1 LSGILLTEYTGKIL
15 GPIAKVLGYLM
26 NGIFFL
32 LDKIGIP
39 NVGLTIIIFTLVI
52 YAAMTPLTVKQ
63 QKFAKLQAK
72 MNPELEAIRNKYKG
86 KTDSDSSLAMQ
97 QETKAVYAKYGV
109 SPSGSCV
116 QLVIQM
122 PILFALYRV
131 IYAIPAYVTKVG
143 DTFRVLSETIIKQ
156 DNGKYLLEA
165 AQSGEL
171 KSLSSS
177 VSQFSKNID
186 ANLSNGII
194 DYLNKASS
202 ADLITL
208 SEKYNLSDLTFNGS
222 LILSKLDSAGNTVQ
236 RGLIDT
242 YNYFL
247 GLNIANSP
255 QFMFTSG
262 WSSHKYLLCVAAI
275 IVPLLAAA
283 TQWINVKLMPQADT
297 ANNSKNSNPNDT
309 GAAMQQ
315 SMKTMNMMMPLMS
328 AFFCFT
334 LPTGMGLYWIAGAV
348 IRTVQQ
354 IFINKHIDKMDI
366 DEIIKKNEVK
376 AKKKIE
382 KAGVKAEQMQKYAAM
397 NTKNLNNGTANKAT
411 KTSSMS
417 DEEREAAM
425 KKASEYYSKN
435 AKPGSLA
442 AKANM
447 VKQYNEK
454 NNK

>member
-1 LSGILLTEYTGKIL
+1 MSGILLTQHQGWIL
-15 GPIAKVLGYLM
+15 GPIAKILGYLM
-26 NGIFFL
+26 NGIFIL

-39 NVGLTIIIFTLVI
+39 SVGLSIIIFTLII
-52 YAAMTPLTVKQ
+52 YGCMTPLTVKQ
-63 QKFAKLQAK
+63 QKFSKLSAK
-72 MNPELEAIRNKYKG
+72 MNPEIQAIQKKYQGRKDQEATI
-86 KTDSDSSLAMQ
+86 AMQ

-116 QLVIQM
+116 QLIIQM

-131 IYAIPAYVTKVG
+131 IYAIPAYVTQVG
-143 DTFRVLSETIIKQ
+143 DAFRVLAEQIISQ
-156 DNGKYLLEA
+156 DKANFVLNATPDDMKSVA
-165 AQSGEL
+165 SAVAQC
-171 KSLSSS
+171 
-177 VSQFSKNID
+177 SKNISAD
-186 ANLSNGII
+186 LTNGVI
-194 DYLNKASS
+194 DVLNKVSS
-202 ADLITL
+202 ADMITI
-208 SEKYNLSDLTFNGS
+208 SEKYNLSDLTYNGS
-222 LILSKLDSAGNTVQ
+222 LILSKVDAAGNVVS
-236 RGLIDT
+236 RGLLDT
-242 YNYFL
+242 YNNFL

-255 QFMFTSG
+255 QYMFTNAWG
-262 WSSHKYLLCVAAI
+262 AHKFGMCIVAI
-275 IVPLLAAA
+275 LIPLLSAL
-283 TQWINVKLMPQADT
+283 TQWINIKLMPQPADT
-297 ANNSKNSNPNDT
+297 NVDPKNANDT

-354 IFINKHIDKMDI
+354 IFINKHIDKMDF
-366 DEIIKKNEVK
+366 DEIIKKNEAK

-397 NTKNLNNGTANKAT
+397 STKNISNGTASKAT
-411 KTSSMS
+411 KTSSMT
-417 DEEREAAM
+417 DEEREQ
-425 KKASEYYSKN
+425 KLSKAREAQSN

-442 AKANM
+442 AKANL